1 MPNDKEAVELQNKWN
16 ENRFEIIDRL
26 DTLLL
31 EELKK
36 PLNGVPIF
44 SKKGDPAGCTPGLN
58 AELIGKLAP
67 ARLMFFQEFL
77 TLAALGN
84 STDEVMN
91 AYTFAR
97 GEGGN
102 A

>member
-1 MPNDKEAVELQNKWN
+1 MPNDKAVVELQNKWN
-16 ENRFEIIDRL
+16 ENRYEIIDRL
-26 DTLLL
+26 DAALL
-31 EELKK
+31 EILREGSVG
-36 PLNGVPIF
+36 NSIR
-44 SKKGDPAGCTPGLN
+44 SQEA
-58 AELIGKLAP
+58 IGKLAP

-77 TLAALGN
+77 TLAAL
-84 STDEVMN
+84 SDRTDEAMN

>member
-1 MPNDKEAVELQNKWN
+1 MPNDTKAVELQTKWN
-16 ENRFEIIDRL
+16 ENRYEIIDRL
-26 DTLLL
+26 DETLLAQL
-31 EELKK
+31 RSE
-36 PLNGVPIF
+36 
-44 SKKGDPAGCTPGLN
+44 TPN
-58 AELIGKLAP
+58 YEVIGKLAP

-77 TLAALGN
+77 TLAALSGHTH
-84 STDEVMN
+84 TDEVMN